1 MLILFEYA
9 PLILFFLVY
18 KFVDIFWA
26 TGVLIAAACIQ
37 IVYYK
42 FAKGRIETKH
52 WILFGLAVGLGSLTI
67 IFHDERFIKWKA
79 TLVYLGFAVTLIV
92 SRYGF
97 KQNLIEKMF
106 SSVLNN
112 AIEGDHKIDVPKNV
126 WERVN
131 WFWISILLIIAAVN
145 LLVANYFSTDVWVNV
160 KVFGFTAVTFVAFII
175 TIVMLYKYL
184 PQDDEESEQQ
194 K

>member
-1 MLILFEYA
+1 MLVLFEYA

-26 TGVLIAAACIQ
+26 TGVLIAAACAQ
-37 IVYYK
+37 ILYYK
-42 FAKGRIETKH
+42 FAKGQVETKH

-79 TLVYLGFAVTLIV
+79 TLVYLGFAITLIV
-92 SRYGF
+92 SRYAF
-97 KQNLIEKMF
+97 QKNLIEKMF
-106 SSVLNN
+106 TSVLNN
-112 AIEGDHKIDVPKNV
+112 AIEGDQKISVPTAV
-126 WERVN
+126 WERIN
-131 WFWISILLIIAAVN
+131 WFWICILFAIAGVN

-160 KVFGFTAVTFVAFII
+160 KVFGFTAVTFVAFIV
-175 TIVMLYKYL
+175 TVVMLYKYL
-184 PQDDEESEQQ
+184 PQDEEEPEQ